1 MLIVSRSFV
10 KIVFFLLILLI
21 VFGKEQYAQT
31 KDESGIQQEK
41 EVKTSISY
49 CNLEISKAK
58 KLANLSFN
66 VHYIF
71 EVNENGEAV
80 EIRKLRDDYVGEEI
94 IKSCISNW
102 RVTGVPNKTWFR
114 VYFFWSHS
122 KGWFR
127 QTVSSTKFS
136 QVMEIEGV
144 GIEKPTTS
152 RNVENTKILLT
163 SKPRKN

>member
-1 MLIVSRSFV
+1 MIVTVRSFV
-10 KIVFFLLILLI
+10 KTASFLLILLF
-21 VFGKEQYAQT
+21 VFGEENYAQT
-31 KDESGIQQEK
+31 KDELSIQQ
-41 EVKTSISY
+41 VKSSISY
-49 CNLEISKAK
+49 CNLEISNAK

-94 IKSCISNW
+94 VKSCISNW
-102 RVTGVPNKTWFR
+102 KINGVPNKTWFR

-127 QTVSSTKFS
+127 QTVSNTKFS

-144 GIEKPTTS
+144 GIGKPTTFE
-152 RNVENTKILLT
+152 NVESNKILLPSET
-163 SKPRKN
+163 KKN